1 MAAWLGNGPS
11 PPASPSIEVAR
22 SVVRLMVTEGG
33 IAVAPAATSTIC
45 PGLSPLRSLG
55 FAVKKTSS
63 FPSRQITLTLPFVF
77 EIRKSVPVAAAVIAP
92 VSTVP
97 PPKP

>member
-63 FPSRQITLTLPFVF
+63 FPSRQITLTLPLCLKAGSPFP
-77 EIRKSVPVAAAVIAP
+77 S
-92 VSTVP
+92 P
-97 PPKP
+97 PQ